1 MKLYGT
7 TTSPYVRRARIV
19 ATELGVP
26 FELVSTVG
34 DEAEKALRE
43 LTPVWKKPI
52 AEIDGEVICDSHV
65 IIEHLLRRHGYGP
78 LRTAGGVAWLRE
90 HNLITAI
97 DGALDSGVQVFQLV
111 REGVNPDSAPYLIKQ
126 RERVASIMA
135 WLEKQ
140 VRGTWLTDEPR
151 LGLAEIF
158 LITTLEWMVFRK
170 RYEIEKHP
178 ALEQFRAAHADRESV
193 RSTYPA
199 D

>member
-7 TTSPYVRRARIV
+7 TTSPYVRRVRIV

-34 DEAEKALRE
+34 DEAEKALHA
-43 LTPVWKKPI
+43 LTPVWKNPI
-52 AEIDGEVICDSHV
+52 AQIDGEVIFDSHV

-78 LRTAGGVAWLRE
+78 LRTAGGVSWLRE
-90 HNLITAI
+90 HNLMTAI
-97 DGALDSGVQVFQLV
+97 DGALDAGVYMFQLV
-111 REGVNPDSAPYLIKQ
+111 REGVNLDSAPYLIKQ
-126 RERVASIMA
+126 RERVASIM
-135 WLEKQ
+135 
-140 VRGTWLTDEPR
+140 TWLDGQLRGQWLTEEPR

-170 RYEIEKHP
+170 RYEVESHA
-178 ALEQFRAAHADRESV
+178 ALEQFCAAHADRESV

-199 D
+199 E